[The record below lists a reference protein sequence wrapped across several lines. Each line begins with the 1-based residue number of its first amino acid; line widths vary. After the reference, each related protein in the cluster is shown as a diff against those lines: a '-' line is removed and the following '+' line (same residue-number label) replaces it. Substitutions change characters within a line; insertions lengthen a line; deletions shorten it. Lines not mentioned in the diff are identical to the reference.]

1 MSKLQG
7 VFWDL
12 DGTIANTEFEAHLPA
27 FNNAFNDLKIGWF
40 WNADTYVDLL
50 KVNGGKNR
58 IAHYSEINNF
68 YITSD
73 LVIRIHERK
82 QYHYLNNIRNNSVS
96 LKSGVY
102 RLIKNLNELKESIVK
117 DLQRYTPVEEVD
129 IEDVDSVPLKDNAS
143 EISFDNFEKENA
155 SEKNRK
161 KISVT
166 ESDIKK
172 LIENN
177 RKEMLEKKSDESDI
191 SSDGTELENLEDS
204 PSED

>member
-1 MSKLQG
+1 MAR
-7 VFWDL
+7 V
-12 DGTIANTEFEAHLPA
+12 TTEDCVVSVPNRFELVIYACKRA
-27 FNNAFNDLKIGWF
+27 REITAG
-40 WNADTYVDLL
+40 
-50 KVNGGKNR
+50 
-58 IAHYSEINNF
+58 SEIDVEKNN
-68 YITSD
+68 D
-73 LVIRIHERK
+73 
-82 QYHYLNNIRNNSVS
+82 
-96 LKSGVY
+96 
-102 RLIKNLNELKESIVK
+102 KNTVVALREIAEKKVDLNELKDSIVK

-191 SSDGTELENLEDS
+191 SPDGTELENLEDS

>member
-1 MSKLQG
+1 MAR
-7 VFWDL
+7 V
-12 DGTIANTEFEAHLPA
+12 TTEDCVESVPNRFELVIYACKRA
-27 FNNAFNDLKIGWF
+27 REITAG
-40 WNADTYVDLL
+40 
-50 KVNGGKNR
+50 
-58 IAHYSEINNF
+58 SEIDIEKNN
-68 YITSD
+68 D
-73 LVIRIHERK
+73 
-82 QYHYLNNIRNNSVS
+82 
-96 LKSGVY
+96 
-102 RLIKNLNELKESIVK
+102 KNTVVALREIAEKKVDLNELKDSIVK

-177 RKEMLEKKSDESDI
+177 RKEMQEKKSDESDI
-191 SSDGTELENLEDS
+191 SLDGTELENLEDS

>member
-1 MSKLQG
+1 MAR
-7 VFWDL
+7 V
-12 DGTIANTEFEAHLPA
+12 TTEDCVESVPNRFELVIYACKRA
-27 FNNAFNDLKIGWF
+27 REITSG
-40 WNADTYVDLL
+40 
-50 KVNGGKNR
+50 
-58 IAHYSEINNF
+58 SEIDIEKNN
-68 YITSD
+68 D
-73 LVIRIHERK
+73 
-82 QYHYLNNIRNNSVS
+82 
-96 LKSGVY
+96 
-102 RLIKNLNELKESIVK
+102 KNTVVALREIAEKKVDLNELKDSIVK

-177 RKEMLEKKSDESDI
+177 RREMLEKKSDESDI
-191 SSDGTELENLEDS
+191 SLDGTELENLEDS